1 MESENH
7 TMSENTDSF
16 ATAMERFFMV
26 VARPQTYLNL
36 IYLLLSFP
44 LGIFYFVY
52 LITGFS
58 TGIPLILIW
67 VGIPILVAVVLLSY
81 GLSAFERQMALHMLK
96 IEVPPMS
103 RGETPVGL
111 WPKLKALLTNP
122 VTWKGI
128 FYQFLKFPLGI
139 VSFVLVVT
147 LLSVSVGLILAPAA
161 YGRPE
166 VSYDLGFTEVHTAT
180 EAAIA
185 AVIGVFL
192 LFGSLHALNGM
203 AWVHGQLARLLL
215 GQGQAARVKDE
226 AAQVGTG
233 APAMQ

>member
-1 MESENH
+1 MRRGSQPGRRQYVLIQGIGALTMESENH

-44 LGIFYFVY
+44 
-52 LITGFS
+52 
-58 TGIPLILIW
+58 
-67 VGIPILVAVVLLSY
+67 
-81 GLSAFERQMALHMLK
+81 LSAFERQMALHMLK

-147 LLSVSVGLILAPAA
+147 LLSGSVGLILAPAA

-180 EAAIA
+180 EAAIP